1 LVDDLFEVFDRAHVR
16 VHDVAVLAGDASAF
30 DNFGR
35 VSGDLSDAVQL
46 PWGGADADH
55 RAQGEA
61 EGAGIELGVVAEN
74 DLVVL
79 EPLEALGDRG

>member
-1 LVDDLFEVFDRAHVR
+1 LVDDLFEVFDRAHVGE
-16 VHDVAVLAGDASAF
+16 HDVAVLAGDAPAF
-30 DNFGR
+30 DNFRGG
-35 VSGDLSDAVQL
+35 SSDVTHVVQL

-74 DLVVL
+74 DLIVL
-79 EPLEALGDRG
+79 EALDALGDRG

>member
-1 LVDDLFEVFDRAHVR
+1 MVNDLFKVFDRAHVR
-16 VHDVAVLAGDASAF
+16 VHDVAVVAGDASAL

-35 VSGDLSDAVQL
+35 VSGDVSDAVQL

-74 DLVVL
+74 DLIVL
-79 EPLEALGDRG
+79 EALEALGDRR